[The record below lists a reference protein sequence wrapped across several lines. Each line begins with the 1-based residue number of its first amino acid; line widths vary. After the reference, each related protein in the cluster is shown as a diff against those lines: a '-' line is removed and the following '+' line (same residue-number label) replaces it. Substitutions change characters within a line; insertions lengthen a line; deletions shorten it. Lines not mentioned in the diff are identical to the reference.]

1 MITKLLLFLIVVS
14 IGIPYADAVPLSD
27 KTGLKFTFPVKTDG
41 HSFIVEVTANLDIT
55 NLDFDKEKKSIT
67 IIVLSSVENNSL
79 EISFPNTLIGGN
91 YTILLD
97 NDEFIPKLQQGSEN
111 TFVTMDFPGPGKHK
125 IEIFGTTYLD
135 LFEIRDV
142 IDFDI
147 SDGYVDDIEGNQS
160 TNSLVFTLFD
170 PGDDGTL
177 SVKLSDDVITPFDD
191 GSFIVMIDDVESDY
205 VIEDDRI
212 IINFDSNSK
221 QIKLIGTYVVPEFY
235 EIAPLVLATS
245 FIGLIILKK
254 YKKLFV

>member
-1 MITKLLLFLIVVS
+1 
-14 IGIPYADAVPLSD
+14 
-27 KTGLKFTFPVKTDG
+27 
-41 HSFIVEVTANLDIT
+41 
-55 NLDFDKEKKSIT
+55 
-67 IIVLSSVENNSL
+67 
-79 EISFPNTLIGGN
+79 
-91 YTILLD
+91 
-97 NDEFIPKLQQGSEN
+97 
-111 TFVTMDFPGPGKHK
+111 MDFPGPGKHK

-245 FIGLIILKK
+245 FIGIIVLKK

>member
-1 MITKLLLFLIVVS
+1 MIKLLLFLIVLS
-14 IGIPYADAVPLSD
+14 LTIPLADATQLSD
-27 KTGLKFTFPVKTDG
+27 KTGLKFTFPIKVDDY
-41 HSFIVEVTANLDIT
+41 SFVVEATGNLDVT
-55 NLDFDKEKKSIT
+55 NIDFNKEKKSIT
-67 IIVLSSVENNSL
+67 LFVLSSIEDNSL
-79 EISFPNTLIGGN
+79 EISFSKELIGGD

-97 NDEFIPKLQQGSEN
+97 NDEFIPELQQGNEI
-111 TFVTMDFPGPGKHK
+111 TFVTMDFLGIGKHK
-125 IEIFGTTYLD
+125 IEIFGTTSLD
-135 LFEIRDV
+135 FFEIRDV
-142 IDFDI
+142 IEFDI